1 MKRGLKSIKNKTTE
15 WLTNRLLYVLVG
27 IAGVVFVAFWTIGF
41 DMPYLDNP
49 SMNAPLL
56 TGLLLGLTEVF
67 VIAALVVAIWAVIRS
82 MRNSKDYTKN
92 ENGINAGRIQ
102 LCVFIGT
109 VVVLLLTFILGSSST
124 LRVNGKLYSDWFWL
138 KTSDMFVW
146 SSVILLVLAIL
157 AVVFGT
163 TSYHR
168 QRKEEH

>member
-1 MKRGLKSIKNKTTE
+1 MKLGFKSIKNRTTE

-27 IAGVVFVAFWTIGF
+27 TAAVVFVAFWTIGF
-41 DMPYLDNP
+41 DLPYFDNP

-56 TGLLLGLTEVF
+56 TGLLLGLTELF
-67 VIAALVVAIWAVIRS
+67 VVAALGVAIWAVIRS
-82 MRNSKDYTKN
+82 LRNSKDYAKN

-124 LRVNGKLYSDWFWL
+124 LRVNGKLYTDWFWL

-163 TSYHR
+163 TSYRR
-168 QRKEEH
+168 QGKEEH